1 MQLMRHES
9 IQTTNAYYLDLDADE
24 IAEDLYRVSGQAGT
38 VSGTVAPSAPEN
50 GGLENDV
57 TL

>member
-1 MQLMRHES
+1 MRHES
-9 IQTTNAYYLDLDADE
+9 IQTTNAYYVDLDADE

-38 VSGTVAPSAPEN
+38 FSGTVAPSDRERKAL
-50 GGLENDV
+50 GNDT